1 VVSQFSPGFGFNNPL
16 TAVRREAL
24 TSARTM
30 TSVTVTAPARLH
42 LGFLDLNGSLGRRF
56 GSVGLSIDRLRTR
69 VTARAAAHMRVT
81 GPDSERVRR
90 YAEAMRTELDLRSE
104 YDITVDDTVPPHA
117 GLGSGTQ
124 LALAVAAA
132 LRRLHGLPLDVEADA
147 VRLGRGTRSGA
158 GIALFERGG
167 LAVDGGSRAM
177 PQAPP
182 MISRLHFPDR
192 WRVLVVLDP
201 QRQGVHGDGETS
213 AFARLP
219 PASDAEAAYLC
230 RLLVMQILPAVVEAD
245 LSAFGAGI
253 KELQGRVG
261 DYFAPA
267 QGRHRFASSTVAA
280 TLALLENEGAVGI
293 GQSSWGPTGYAFVPS
308 LDAAERML
316 ARVQGRPEC
325 KGVDIRIC
333 RALNSGAEITANVN
347 ADAPEL

>member
-1 VVSQFSPGFGFNNPL
+1 VVSQFSPVFRFNNPL
-16 TAVRREAL
+16 TAIGRVAL
-24 TSARTM
+24 ASARTT

-56 GSVGLSIDRLRTR
+56 GSIGLSIDGLRTR

-90 YAEAMRTELDLRSE
+90 YADAMRAALDLDTE
-104 YDITVDDTVPPHA
+104 YDIAVGEVMPPHA

-124 LALAVAAA
+124 LALAVAAV
-132 LRRLHGLPLDVEADA
+132 LRRLHSLLLDVERDA
-147 VRLGRGTRSGA
+147 VRLGRGARSGA

-167 LAVDGGSRAM
+167 LVVDGGSHATPR
-177 PQAPP
+177 APP
-182 MISRLHFPDR
+182 MISRLQFPDR

-201 QRQGVHGDGETS
+201 NRQGVHGAGETS

-219 PASDAEAAYLC
+219 PASDAEAAHLC
-230 RLLVMQILPAVVEAD
+230 RLLVMKILPAVVEAD
-245 LSAFGAGI
+245 LPAFGDGI
-253 KELQGRVG
+253 NELQARVG
-261 DYFAPA
+261 DHFAPA
-267 QGRHRFASSTVAA
+267 QGGHRFASSAVAA
-280 TLALLENEGAVGI
+280 TLALIENEGAVGI
-293 GQSSWGPTGYAFVPS
+293 GQSSWGPTGYAFLPS
-308 LDAAERML
+308 PDAAERVL
-316 ARVQGRPEC
+316 AHVRGRPEC